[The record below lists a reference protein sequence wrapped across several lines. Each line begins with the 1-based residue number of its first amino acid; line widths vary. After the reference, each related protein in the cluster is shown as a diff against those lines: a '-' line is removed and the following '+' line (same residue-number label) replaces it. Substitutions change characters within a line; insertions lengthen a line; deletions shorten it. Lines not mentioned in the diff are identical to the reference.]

1 MDVIIIFMRRA
12 VKIYQGALLS
22 SKHILEVTLNKQSKN
37 FFQKIESGFVKYDLF
52 LLEISPGDITSFKY

>member
-37 FFQKIESGFVKYDLF
+37 FFQKIESGFVK
-52 LLEISPGDITSFKY
+52 